1 MPVIREAMILV
12 DEGIAEKDD
21 IDIAMKLGASFP
33 AGPFELA
40 EKIGMDKVREELG
53 KLHKELGD
61 CYSVPK
67 MLQ

>member
-1 MPVIREAMILV
+1 
-12 DEGIAEKDD
+12 
-21 IDIAMKLGASFP
+21 
-33 AGPFELA
+33 
-40 EKIGMDKVREELG
+40 MDKVREEIG